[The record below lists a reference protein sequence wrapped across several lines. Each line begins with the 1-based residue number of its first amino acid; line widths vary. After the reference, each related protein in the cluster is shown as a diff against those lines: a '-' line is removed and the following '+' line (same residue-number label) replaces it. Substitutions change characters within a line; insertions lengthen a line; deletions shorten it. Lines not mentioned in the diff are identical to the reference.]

1 MPEFFGREY
10 NFEAWQP
17 NVQEFEHFRTIVHA
31 GDPAPDFTL
40 RALDGEDVTLSR
52 LRGKPVM
59 IEFGSIT

>member
-17 NVQEFEHFRTIVHA
+17 WTGEFEHFRTIVHA

-40 RALDGEDVTLSR
+40 RDLDGEDVTLSR